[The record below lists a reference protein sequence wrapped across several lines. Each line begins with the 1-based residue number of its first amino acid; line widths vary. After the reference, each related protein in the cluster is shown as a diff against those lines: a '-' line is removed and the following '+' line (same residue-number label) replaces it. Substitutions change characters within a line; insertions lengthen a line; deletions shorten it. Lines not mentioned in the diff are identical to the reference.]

1 MQNGILKTKSSTVD
15 LSGRSRTLDRELQ
28 KLSES
33 LSKQSEMADLEIG
46 YIAGSAPGLDGRLGA
61 VRTKIEETIRPHR
74 LITVSST
81 FVRTDLPIILDISIS
96 SVQVDLAVQAIMSGH
111 IIRPW
116 LVIRHSSWLGI
127 SPALA
132 ERLDVAI
139 YRNAINVR
147 PPVLKFLVRYPSEI
161 RKPVTSTA
169 LSVTQVSPKPL

>member
-1 MQNGILKTKSSTVD
+1 M
-15 LSGRSRTLDRELQ
+15 TLPV
-28 KLSES
+28 S
-33 LSKQSEMADLEIG
+33 DLEIG

-74 LITVSST
+74 LITVPST
-81 FVRTDLPIILDISIS
+81 FVRSDLPIILDISIAS
-96 SVQVDLAVQAIMSGH
+96 AQVDLAVQSILSAH
-111 IIRPW
+111 IVRPW

-127 SPALA
+127 SPTLA
-132 ERLDVAI
+132 ERLDVVI

-161 RKPVTSTA
+161 REPVTITA